1 MPRSAVAVA
10 LVSLIVGGSARA
22 EDALRTFTSQREDVL
37 GTSFRLVVLC
47 TSQDEATRAE
57 KAALDAIEALR
68 AALSTWDPSSE
79 LARINARPWNE
90 RKELEVSPALGAVLK
105 QAHRWHARTGGAFD
119 VYLGELK
126 ALWREAARTG
136 HEPPAAELARLAEAA
151 RSGPGFSVA
160 RRLVGAR
167 SVELLTCTRAGT
179 FDVDAI
185 AKGAV
190 IDQALQAAVKA
201 APVKG
206 ALLAIGG
213 DLRTFGDADALRS
226 PWTLDVVDPRE
237 PADNAPPLCRI
248 AVRDRGVASSGG
260 YARPLTVGAAKRSHI
275 LDPRTG
281 RPADGVLGATAVAD
295 DAATADAL
303 ATSLCVLG
311 PVEGLK
317 VAAALGAECLIVDAQ
332 GRQHASPGWSK
343 LAPRGPAQA
352 WPAGFRVDIELT
364 LVNSTPTA
372 RGFKRHYLAAWIE
385 DEAGAP
391 VRFLALWANGRELK
405 YVRELADFWD
415 AWKRSGGEDEP
426 DAVAATT
433 RATRLPGHYTLT
445 WDGADQA
452 GRPLPRGRYR
462 LRLEVNREHG
472 PDREQP
478 TSATL
483 ELECGADAVTAAAP
497 DQPELTGVSA
507 RYGPKAEAPK
517 Q

>member
-1 MPRSAVAVA
+1 MHLGAV
-10 LVSLIVGGSARA
+10 LSLIITIGGPARA
-22 EDALRTFTSQREDVL
+22 EDALRTYTSQREDVL
-37 GTSFRLVVLC
+37 GTSFRLVTLC
-47 TSQDEATRAE
+47 ATEEEAARAE
-57 KAALDAIEALR
+57 RAALDAVESLR
-68 AALSTWDPSSE
+68 ACFSTWEPSSE
-79 LARINARPWNE
+79 LARINARPWTE
-90 RKELEVSPALGAVLK
+90 RRDLEVSPALGALLK

-126 ALWREAARTG
+126 ALWRAAERTG
-136 HEPPAAELARLAEAA
+136 QEPPASELARLVDAA

-167 SVELLTCTRAGT
+167 SVELLTCTREGT

-190 IDQALQAAVKA
+190 IDQALQAAVRA
-201 APVKG
+201 APLRG

-213 DLRTFGDADALRS
+213 DLRAWGDADASRS

-260 YARPLTVGAAKRSHI
+260 YARPLKVGGAKRSHL

-281 RPADGVLGATAVAD
+281 RPAEGVLGATAVAE

-303 ATSLCVLG
+303 ATALCVLG
-311 PVEGLK
+311 PVEGLR
-317 VAAALGAECLIVDAQ
+317 VAAAVGAECLLVDAQ
-332 GRQHASPGWSK
+332 GKQHASPGWAK
-343 LAPRGPAQA
+343 LAPRAPAQA
-352 WPAGFRVDIELT
+352 WPTGFRVDLELT
-364 LVNSTPTA
+364 LVNSTPGG
-372 RGFKRHYLAAWIE
+372 RGFKRHYLAAWVE

-405 YVRELADFWD
+405 YVRKLSDFWD
-415 AWKRSGGEDEP
+415 AWRRSGGEDEP

-445 WDGADQA
+445 WDGADEA

-472 PDREQP
+472 PGRERP
-478 TSATL
+478 TSTTL
-483 ELECGADAVTAAAP
+483 ALECGADAITVTAP
-497 DQPELTGVSA
+497 DQPELAGVSA
-507 RYGPKAEAPK
+507 RYGPR